1 MKLEGKV
8 AIVTGANSGIGKA
21 TALGL
26 AKEGATVV
34 LACRD
39 PAKGEA
45 ARAEIQASSGND
57 KVRMLQLDLA
67 DTSSIRAFAA
77 AVRSQFPRLDILI
90 NNAGL
95 MTRKRST
102 TAQGIETT
110 FGVNHLGT
118 FLLTLEL
125 LPLLEASRPSRVVV
139 VASDLHY
146 RARIDWDDLG
156 AEKHSFSGSTAYNQ
170 SKLANVLFTKALA
183 RRLQGKGVTVN
194 AIHPG
199 VVTTEIVREYP
210 KLLVKLFQLFTI
222 SPEKGATTSIHV
234 ATSPELENVSGSYFA
249 DCKQKPASNTA
260 SDEAAQE
267 KMWAVSEQLLG
278 LAAVAPKSATREAMA
293 GGLA

>member
-8 AIVTGANSGIGKA
+8 AIVTGANTGIGKA

-26 AKEGATVV
+26 AKQGATVV
-34 LACRD
+34 LGCRNV
-39 PAKGEA
+39 AKGEA
-45 ARAEIQASSGND
+45 ARAEIQAESGND

-67 DTSSIRAFAA
+67 DTFSIRAFAA

-95 MTRKRST
+95 MTRNRST

-146 RARIDWDDLG
+146 KARIDWEDLG
-156 AEKHSFSGSTAYNQ
+156 AERHSFSGSTAYNQ

-183 RRLQGKGVTVN
+183 RRLEGKGVTVN
-194 AIHPG
+194 AVHPG

-210 KLLVKLFQLFTI
+210 KLLVKVFQLFTI
-222 SPEKGATTSIHV
+222 SPEKGARTSIHV

-249 DCKQKPASNTA
+249 ASKEKPASKEA
-260 SDEAAQE
+260 SDEATQE
-267 KMWAVSEQLLG
+267 RMWAVSEQLLG
-278 LAAVAPKSATREAMA
+278 LAAGAPKSTAEQPMGVA
-293 GGLA
+293 